1 MATQRDYYEILS
13 VERNASGDQIKRS
26 YRKLAMK
33 FHPDRNPGDAE
44 AEAKFKEAAEA
55 YEVLSDSEKRQ
66 RYDRFG
72 HAGLKGQ
79 AGHDFSH
86 MDAGDIFSMFDEIFG
101 GQGGGRRGGRRGGP
115 RRGYDLET
123 QTEIT
128 LEDAF
133 RGTEVDIEFTR
144 QDVCD
149 TCHGTGGKPGTQPTT
164 CVTCGGVGQVQQAGL
179 GGMFRMVNT
188 CPNCQGAGKVY
199 LDKCSTC
206 RGSGRVGK
214 KRKLSVK
221 VPAGIQDGQAIR
233 VPGEGEPGTPAPG
246 SNSGGGP
253 HGDLHVVIRIAEHE
267 LFAREDDHL
276 IMKMPVSF
284 TQAALG
290 ATVSVPTLDGET
302 ELTIKPGTQHGE
314 LFRVRGEGMPNL
326 RGGRRG
332 DLIVALLLEVPT
344 KLSAKQKDLLREYAE
359 TENHDALPENKGFWD
374 KIKTYLS

>member
-1 MATQRDYYEILS
+1 MVMATQRDYYEILS
-13 VERNASGDQIKRS
+13 VQRTASGEEIKRS

-33 FHPDRNPGDAE
+33 YHPDRNPGDEQAE
-44 AEAKFKEAAEA
+44 TSFKECAEA
-55 YEVLSDSEKRQ
+55 YEVLSDGDKRQ
-66 RYDRFG
+66 RYDQYG

-86 MDAGDIFSMFDEIFG
+86 MNAGDIFSMFDEIFG
-101 GQGGGRRGGRRGGP
+101 GGGGRRRRGPGGAQ
-115 RRGYDLET
+115 RGYDLET

-128 LEDAF
+128 LDDAY
-133 RGTEVDIEFTR
+133 RGAEVDIEFTR
-144 QDVCD
+144 KDACE
-149 TCHGTGGKPGTQPTT
+149 TCGGTGGKPGTDPSPCTM
-164 CVTCGGVGQVQQAGL
+164 CGGAGQVQQPGL
-179 GGMFRMVNT
+179 GGMFRMVTT
-188 CPNCQGAGKVY
+188 CTNCVGAGKIY

-206 RGSGRVGK
+206 HGSGRVGK

-221 VPAGIQDGQAIR
+221 VPPGIQDGQAIR
-233 VPGEGEPGTPAPG
+233 VTGEGEPGSPGAPQ
-246 SNSGGGP
+246 
-253 HGDLHVVIRIAEHE
+253 GDLHVVIRIAEHE
-267 LFAREDDHL
+267 LFTREEDHL

-290 ATVSVPTLDGET
+290 AKVSVPTLDGET

-344 KLSAKQKDLLREYAE
+344 KLSSKQKDLLREYAE
-359 TENHDALPENKGFWD
+359 TEDHDVLPETMGFWD